1 MRRFDG
7 FLRGLFLLPIFL
19 GGVVGIALVLPE
31 FRTFG
36 IVCGAL
42 LALFF
47 LVVIL
52 QVISERRAGV
62 LARRATANSNK
73 EKGADEKA
81 QHLR

>member
-1 MRRFDG
+1 MRRIDG
-7 FLRGLFLLPIFL
+7 FLRGLFWLPIFL

-31 FRTFG
+31 FQTFG

-52 QVISERRAGV
+52 QVISERRAVV
-62 LARRATANSNK
+62 LARRAAANSGN
-73 EKGADEKA
+73 EKRADDEA
-81 QHLR
+81 PLR

>member
-7 FLRGLFLLPIFL
+7 FLHGLFWLPIFL

-47 LVVIL
+47 LLVIL
-52 QVISERRAGV
+52 QIIFERRAV
-62 LARRATANSNK
+62 VPARRATAITGN
-73 EKGADEKA
+73 EKRADDEA
-81 QHLR
+81 PLR

>member
-1 MRRFDG
+1 MRWFDG
-7 FLRGLFLLPIFL
+7 FLRSLFWLPIFL

-47 LVVIL
+47 LLVIL
-52 QVISERRAGV
+52 QVISERRAV
-62 LARRATANSNK
+62 SARRVAANSGN
-73 EKGADEKA
+73 EKRANDEVS
-81 QHLR
+81 LR

>member
-7 FLRGLFLLPIFL
+7 FLRGLFWLPIFL

-47 LVVIL
+47 LLVIL
-52 QVISERRAGV
+52 QIISERRAV
-62 LARRATANSNK
+62 APARRATAISGA
-73 EKGADEKA
+73 EKRADDEA
-81 QHLR
+81 PLR